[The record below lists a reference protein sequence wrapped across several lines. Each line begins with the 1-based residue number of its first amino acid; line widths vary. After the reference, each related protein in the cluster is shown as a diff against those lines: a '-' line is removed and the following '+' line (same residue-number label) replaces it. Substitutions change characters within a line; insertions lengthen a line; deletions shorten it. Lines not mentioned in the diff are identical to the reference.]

1 VPEPGLVREAQAA
14 GFEAYHVAHL
24 GLASSK
30 DRELVAYAVARD
42 LVLVTNN
49 AGDFLRLYG
58 ALELHPGL
66 VIIVPN
72 TGRKAQ
78 VMLFRVALSR
88 LRSDRRSGQSS
99 SRSRV
104 GSGELDSPRIRL
116 ATQRRIISCPA
127 PAHLSAPSGKVMPR
141 EFFFVMARS
150 SPRP

>member
-72 TGRKAQ
+72 TGRKAPGD
-78 VMLFRVALSR
+78 VVPRRFEPASR
-88 LRSDRRSGQSS
+88 DRRSGQSS

-116 ATQRRIISCPA
+116 ATQR
-127 PAHLSAPSGKVMPR
+127 G
-141 EFFFVMARS
+141 
-150 SPRP
+150 